1 MVKEDE
7 KTQRMNKEEAMAIEM
22 EKVKAKA
29 EETDSQ
35 KAGIVQ
41 KERGIDLQ
49 LDLEK
54 ADRVDPI
61 ANVGSVVNKKQQHQ
75 NVQRQQQTNSEKNG
89 TFNFEANNACSSSV
103 FLHFPLFLFFIFLYL
118 GALLGFS
125 LLLHLLSSSIQFFAS
140 TIVCSQLAWRASSH
154 GVRREINYCVHCC
167 FRYLYYLEI

>member
-1 MVKEDE
+1 
-7 KTQRMNKEEAMAIEM
+7 MNKEEAMVIEM
-22 EKVKAKA
+22 EKVKAKG

-35 KAGIVQ
+35 RAGIVQ

-61 ANVGSVVNKKQQHQ
+61 GNVGSMVNKKQQHQ

-103 FLHFPLFLFFIFLYL
+103 FLHFPLSP
-118 GALLGFS
+118 FS
-125 LLLHLLSSSIQFFAS
+125 LSRCLTWFLSSSSPSFQFNPILCLYHCLFPAGLAGFLPWG
-140 TIVCSQLAWRASSH
+140 TTRDQLLCSLLFQIFVLLWKFDVILFSSH
-154 GVRREINYCVHCC
+154 Y
-167 FRYLYYLEI
+167 